1 MKPFFQ
7 QLFDYNFYCN
17 KQLIAVCGSLEVIP
31 ERTASLFSHM
41 LNAHHIWNAR
51 ILGQE
56 AQFGVWEMQA
66 FERWEDLHYE
76 NQRTTFEI
84 ITNAD
89 QLEARISYENIEG
102 RTYANSLKDILFQV
116 INHSTHHRA
125 QIAADLRANGAE
137 PPASDYIFYK
147 RS

>member
-1 MKPFFQ
+1 MKAFFQ

-17 KQLIAVCGSLEVIP
+17 KQLIAVCGSLVVIP

-56 AQFGVWEMQA
+56 SQFGV
-66 FERWEDLHYE
+66 WEDLHYE

-89 QLEARISYENIEG
+89 QLEGRISYENIEG
-102 RTYANSLKDILFQV
+102 RAYANSLKDILFQV

-125 QIAADLRANGAE
+125 QIAADLRANGAA